1 MPSNFHEAYV
11 PEEVKGGSDRAF
23 GLTVGGILAAIGL
36 YRLLLGASGAGP
48 VTIAL
53 IVIGAALIGAALVAP
68 AVLAPLN
75 RLWTKLGLLLFK
87 VVNPVVMLLIFAL
100 SVVPVG
106 LWFRLRGRDPLRLK
120 RDPNASSYWIER
132 QPPGPE
138 PATMRQQF

>member
-1 MPSNFHEAYV
+1 MKGTIHEAYV
-11 PEEVKGGSDRAF
+11 PEEVEGGSDRAF

-36 YRLLLGASGAGP
+36 YRLLLGASGAGS
-48 VTIAL
+48 VTITLTA
-53 IVIGAALIGAALVAP
+53 IGAALIGAALVAP

-75 RLWTKLGLLLFK
+75 GLLFK
-87 VVNPVVMLLIFAL
+87 IVNPVVMLLIFAV

-106 LWFRLRGRDPLRLK
+106 LWLRLRGRDPLRLK